1 MALNL
6 SQTASSMGII
16 SGRQREAERAEWQAR
31 VEEMR
36 LQAFNREEL
45 NRQQDTQTAQQMLAG
60 LNFNPTQNY
69 NAFYNTDVRQV
80 PVEAPAPAPAPAPA
94 APAPAAAPVVAAPA
108 AAAPAAPPAGVRLP
122 EARVNAPTVPGTNIP
137 LRSPVAAQNIADWQA
152 RTGQKLPAGVEKFSQ
167 GQTTTHLT
175 VPDFNPNLPSRA
187 GLVDA
192 EGIPKID
199 PNSAGFQRSRQ
210 EGAARSAIIQQREQI
225 ATGLATG
232 KFGPAGAPSGQMYGY
247 FFDNKS
253 EAEKRDIATA
263 AMKWFRSDESLA
275 YFMQNPQALAQ
286 AKVDP
291 MGFYAAFAAEAP
303 VREARRQSE
312 SRTEQPSTGA
322 PEVVGG
328 KLQPKKLDEKFVA
341 NSAKVTDKRIE
352 QLTPMLPK
360 ILEKAETK
368 QILNRAGVLQVD
380 PAAAL
385 AVYGLE
391 SNFGAATKDSGAG
404 ASGPLQVMPDT
415 FGLMKNWYTNAE
427 NIKKY
432 NIPQAQVEAARN
444 MQFDASG
451 KIDAGLL
458 VLKYNEYI
466 GNPKNLWGAGYQG
479 NADQVKKFGRPL
491 NAHDGTLLNSDYN
504 RGFVALYNTAL
515 TALSGN
521 QQPLAAAAAPAA
533 APAPAPA
540 AAPAPAP
547 AAAPVATAPAP
558 AAAPAAAPAPAPAA
572 APAPAPAAA
581 AAVTNVEKQQIKMPP
596 AGTIDPNTYDQFT
609 KQALQL
615 RDYTRQLAVN
625 AANSGNP
632 AKALEF
638 IGKIY
643 STDLDLYRMMGDR
656 GVAEFTRFNDPT
668 RMVGV
673 WSQFTGQKLQ
683 LQPRSDGKWDLFSNG
698 KPLAQGVSSSDLI
711 GYAKEDIDSKYL
723 SSKTALKEF
732 MFKESFK
739 TEQAIRQS
747 VATEQAKASGQI
759 FIDTNKINRQLI
771 ADISKD
777 INAGNIK
784 MAQTAF
790 ENATGVK
797 VTMSPDGSGKA
808 LIASNDG
815 SRIGVVDMSAGTIT
829 LNGETI
835 NKAPGSL
842 FVLGSGMPSA
852 GIPIFGPSAEKAGV
866 RPPAAGLLVN
876 P

>member
-1 MALNL
+1 
-6 SQTASSMGII
+6 
-16 SGRQREAERAEWQAR
+16 
-31 VEEMR
+31 
-36 LQAFNREEL
+36 
-45 NRQQDTQTAQQMLAG
+45 
-60 LNFNPTQNY
+60 
-69 NAFYNTDVRQV
+69 
-80 PVEAPAPAPAPAPA
+80 
-94 APAPAAAPVVAAPA
+94 
-108 AAAPAAPPAGVRLP
+108 
-122 EARVNAPTVPGTNIP
+122 
-137 LRSPVAAQNIADWQA
+137 LRSPIAAQNIADWQA

-167 GQTTTHLT
+167 GQTLTHLT

-210 EGAARSAIIQQREQI
+210 EGAARSAVIQQREQI
-225 ATGLATG
+225 AVGLATG
-232 KFGPAGAPSGQMYGY
+232 KFGPAGAPSGQLYGY

-286 AKVDP
+286 AKIDP

-312 SRTEQPSTGA
+312 MRSEQTSTGA
-322 PEVVGG
+322 PEVVGQ
-328 KLQPKKLDEKFVA
+328 KLQPKAIDQKLVVS
-341 NSAKVTDKRIE
+341 SAKTTDKRIE

-368 QILNRAGVLQVD
+368 RILSRAGVLQVD

-391 SNFGAATKDSGAG
+391 SNFGAATKDSSAG

-415 FGLMKNWYTNAE
+415 FALMKNWYTNAA
-427 NIKKY
+427 NIQKY
-432 NIPQAQVEAARN
+432 KIPQEQVDAARN

-479 NADQVKKFGRPL
+479 NADQVRKFGRPL
-491 NAHDGTLLNSDYN
+491 NAHDGAMMNADYN
-504 RGFVALYNTAL
+504 RGFIALYNTAL

-521 QQPLAAAAAPAA
+521 QQQLAAAPA
-533 APAPAPA
+533 
-540 AAPAPAP
+540 AP
-547 AAAPVATAPAP
+547 AAAPVA
-558 AAAPAAAPAPAPAA
+558 AAPVAAAPAPAAPAPAA
-572 APAPAPAAA
+572 PAAPAPAAPAPAAPAPAAA
-581 AAVTNVEKQQIKMPP
+581 AVVANVEKPQIKMPP

-609 KQALQL
+609 KQALQM

-632 AKALEF
+632 AKALEY

-656 GVAEFTRFNDPT
+656 GVAEFTRFGDPT

-698 KPLAQGVSSSDLI
+698 KPLAQGVSGSELI
-711 GYAKEDIDSKYL
+711 GYAKEDMDAKYL
-723 SSKTALKEF
+723 ASKSALKDY
-732 MFKESFK
+732 MFKKSFESGLK
-739 TEQAIRQS
+739 IEETTAGER
-747 VATEQAKASGQI
+747 AKAMGQI
-759 FIDTNKINRQLI
+759 YIDTNKINRQLI

-808 LIASNDG
+808 LIVSNDG

-852 GIPIFGPSAEKAGV
+852 GMPIFGPAAEKAGV
-866 RPPAAGLLVN
+866 KPPVAGLLVN